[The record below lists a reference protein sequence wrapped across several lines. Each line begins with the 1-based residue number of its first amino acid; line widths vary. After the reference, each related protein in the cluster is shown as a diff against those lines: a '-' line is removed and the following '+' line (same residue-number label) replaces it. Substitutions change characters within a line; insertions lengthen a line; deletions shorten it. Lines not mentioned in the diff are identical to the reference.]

1 MGRQPKIREQT
12 PPQSSQYDC
21 VEIYLPKRLKHLSEV
36 YRFLRERV
44 NSRLTD
50 VELRGFSIYEVD
62 GVFSGE
68 SLWEERTLVIRIL
81 FPRPANYPQ
90 LTVQAAV
97 NELGRDIVRTVA
109 KDEEAVWI
117 CYYEQIVTVFR
128 SGLSQR
134 PPSKGQV

>member
-1 MGRQPKIREQT
+1 MARRPKTTEEG
-12 PPQSSQYDC
+12 PPQTSQYDC
-21 VEIYLPKRLKHLSEV
+21 VEIYLPKRLKHLSEI

-44 NSRLTD
+44 ASRLTD
-50 VELRGFSIYEVD
+50 VVLKGFSIYEVD

-68 SLWEERTLVIRIL
+68 AMWEERTLVIRIL

-97 NELGRDIVRTVA
+97 NELGRDIVRSVA
-109 KDEEAVWI
+109 RDEEAVWI

-128 SGLSQR
+128 SMT
-134 PPSKGQV
+134 KDA